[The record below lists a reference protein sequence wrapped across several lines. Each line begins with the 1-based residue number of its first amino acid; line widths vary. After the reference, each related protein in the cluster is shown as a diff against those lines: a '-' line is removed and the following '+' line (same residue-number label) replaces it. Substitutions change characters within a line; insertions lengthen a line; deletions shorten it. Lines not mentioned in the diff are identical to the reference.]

1 MKKKKIILTGAAVA
15 AVVVIGIGAWTLFGR
30 KSSDGST
37 ENVVYVNS
45 VDNLMNPGSGNGAVN
60 RFAGVVETQ
69 KQVDIQQSQ
78 DKTVKDIYVEVGQ
91 EVSKGDPLFSY
102 DTEKSQEDLE
112 KAKLELERIDNNIGN
127 KQNEIAALEKEK
139 KSAGNDAQLDYTMQ
153 IQSAQMELKQ
163 SEYEK
168 KSKQVEI
175 QKLQDSIENCQVTS
189 EIDGVVKSINNGNQD
204 SNSYSGDSQAFMSI
218 IAMGDFR
225 IKCKVNE
232 QNIASVTPGQAVI
245 VHSRVDDS
253 VTWKGTMGAVD
264 KENPGNGSNNGY
276 YFSSGDGSTQ
286 SNSYP
291 FYIELDSSEGL
302 MLGQH
307 VYVEADYGQSE
318 EKAGIWLDESF
329 ICDADTDSPYVW
341 VDDGKGKLEKG
352 SVTLG
357 QHDDELFQYEIADG
371 LSKDD
376 MITYP
381 EEGLKE
387 GMKTAVGSN
396 GQMGQSNPVTDGED
410 MDFSNEDYSEEENSG
425 SDLSDENMD
434 GVDSGGCTVILE
446 LKDICKDYIQ
456 GKMVIPVLK
465 HIDFQMEKGE
475 YVAIMGPSG
484 SGKTTL
490 MNIVG
495 CLDQATSGQLFLD
508 GQDISKCTE
517 NEMSDLRLKKIGF
530 VFQNFQLLSR
540 QTALENVELPL
551 TYAGVAKKER
561 RERALQAL
569 TRVGLEDR
577 VNFQPNQ
584 LSGGQKQRVAIARAL
599 VNRPKILLADEPT
612 GALDSTSGEQVME
625 LFQSLNDEG
634 VSVLMITHDSEIA
647 AKAQRKVI
655 IRDGI
660 MKKEEQP

>member
-1 MKKKKIILTGAAVA
+1 M
-15 AVVVIGIGAWTLFGR
+15 
-30 KSSDGST
+30 
-37 ENVVYVNS
+37 
-45 VDNLMNPGSGNGAVN
+45 
-60 RFAGVVETQ
+60 
-69 KQVDIQQSQ
+69 
-78 DKTVKDIYVEVGQ
+78 
-91 EVSKGDPLFSY
+91 
-102 DTEKSQEDLE
+102 
-112 KAKLELERIDNNIGN
+112 
-127 KQNEIAALEKEK
+127 
-139 KSAGNDAQLDYTMQ
+139 
-153 IQSAQMELKQ
+153 
-163 SEYEK
+163 
-168 KSKQVEI
+168 
-175 QKLQDSIENCQVTS
+175 
-189 EIDGVVKSINNGNQD
+189 
-204 SNSYSGDSQAFMSI
+204 
-218 IAMGDFR
+218 
-225 IKCKVNE
+225 
-232 QNIASVTPGQAVI
+232 
-245 VHSRVDDS
+245 
-253 VTWKGTMGAVD
+253 
-264 KENPGNGSNNGY
+264 
-276 YFSSGDGSTQ
+276 
-286 SNSYP
+286 
-291 FYIELDSSEGL
+291 
-302 MLGQH
+302 
-307 VYVEADYGQSE
+307 
-318 EKAGIWLDESF
+318 
-329 ICDADTDSPYVW
+329 
-341 VDDGKGKLEKG
+341 
-352 SVTLG
+352 
-357 QHDDELFQYEIADG
+357 
-371 LSKDD
+371 
-376 MITYP
+376 
-381 EEGLKE
+381 
-387 GMKTAVGSN
+387 
-396 GQMGQSNPVTDGED
+396 
-410 MDFSNEDYSEEENSG
+410 
-425 SDLSDENMD
+425 
-434 GVDSGGCTVILE
+434 ILE

-647 AKAQRKVI
+647 AKAQTKLI